1 MGSGREK
8 TSEERVMAMY
18 RVSVGNR
25 EYQVE
30 VSGNRLKLN
39 GELIQANLTA
49 LNELGLYL
57 LRRGDSQREI
67 HVSTRGSSTFFTLGE
82 GRHLVAQVARED
94 SHRPRTAA
102 PAAQSNVCAPMP
114 GVLIKTLVEVGC
126 QVEKGQA
133 VVVMESMKMQMELRA
148 PVSGTVASL
157 EVEPR
162 SQVEKGTLL
171 VKITA

>member
-1 MGSGREK
+1 M
-8 TSEERVMAMY
+8 TMY

-30 VSGNRLKLN
+30 VSGNWLKLN

-57 LRRGDSQREI
+57 FRRGDRQHEI
-67 HVSTRGSSTFFTLGE
+67 HVSTRGSHTFMTLGE
-82 GRHLVAQVARED
+82 GRHLVAQVERED
-94 SHRPRTAA
+94 CRHPRKACSTT
-102 PAAQSNVCAPMP
+102 QMDVCAPMP
-114 GVLIKTLVEVGC
+114 GVVIKVLVEVGDR
-126 QVEKGQA
+126 VEKGQA

-148 PVSGTVASL
+148 PVSGTVAGL
-157 EVEPR
+157 AVQQKT
-162 SQVEKGTLL
+162 QVEKGTLL

>member
-1 MGSGREK
+1 M
-8 TSEERVMAMY
+8 TMY

-39 GELIQANLTA
+39 GETIQANLTA

-57 LRRGDSQREI
+57 LRRGDRQREL
-67 HVSTRGSSTFFTLGE
+67 HVSTRGSSTYVTLGE
-82 GRHLVAQVARED
+82 GRHLVAQVERED
-94 SHRPRTAA
+94 SHRPRQAVQ
-102 PAAQSNVCAPMP
+102 AAQSDVRAPMP
-114 GVLIKTLVEVGC
+114 GVVIKCLVAAGDL
-126 QVEKGQA
+126 VEKGQA

-148 PVSGTVASL
+148 SVSGTVAGL
-157 EVEPR
+157 EVAAAT
-162 SQVEKGTLL
+162 QVEKGALL